1 MSHRFATSGL
11 SRGHCDRNEV
21 FAMTD
26 DIVLRDLVKRANF
39 FAGRSIAPATK
50 RAYESDWAHFN
61 KFCLEWN
68 FESLPATPE
77 TVAMY
82 LTNMAD
88 RKIAVSTI
96 VRRCTSITAI
106 HRASGSSSPC
116 KDDRVN
122 RVLSGIRRECGK
134 PQQKA
139 KPIHW
144 DTLVSM
150 LGKCDSLMF
159 GIRDAALLS
168 LGWCSALR
176 RSEIVA
182 LDFGDIEFTAEGVIL
197 TVRRSKTD
205 KAGNGQSVG
214 IPRSNGPVC
223 PVAALKRWID
233 RRGDNP
239 EPNDPLFSKIG
250 VSGRGKWWWP
260 ISGRLSPRMVS
271 EIVKHY
277 IGLVGLDQN
286 LYSAHSLRRG
296 LATDAG
302 ARGVPERVISRHTRH
317 RSIET
322 LRGYIED
329 GTIWAENP
337 LPAIYASSSS
347 SSSSN

>member
-1 MSHRFATSGL
+1 MSNRFAPQGV

-21 FAMTD
+21 FAVSD

-39 FAGRSIAPATK
+39 FAGRSIAPATR
-50 RAYESDWAHFN
+50 RAYESDWAHFT
-61 KFCLEWN
+61 KFCVECNL
-68 FESLPATPE
+68 ESLPATPD

-88 RKIAVSTI
+88 REIAVSTI

-106 HRASGSSSPC
+106 HRASGSDSPC
-116 KDDRVN
+116 KDDRVH
-122 RVLSGIRRECGK
+122 RVLSGIRRECGA

-139 KPIHW
+139 RPIHW
-144 DTLVSM
+144 ETLAAM
-150 LGKCDSLMF
+150 LSQCDSLIF

-176 RSEIVA
+176 RSELVA
-182 LDFGDIEFTAEGVIL
+182 LNFGDIEFTAEGMIL

-205 KAGNGQSVG
+205 KSGQGQSVG

-223 PVAALKRWID
+223 PVVALQRWID

-239 EPNDPLFSKIG
+239 EPNDPLFVKIG

-260 ISGRLSPRMVS
+260 LGGRLSPRMVS
-271 EIVKHY
+271 EVVKNY
-277 IGLVGLDQN
+277 IRIIGLDPD

-337 LPAIYASSSS
+337 LPAIYAGPSSI
-347 SSSSN
+347 SSSN

>member
-1 MSHRFATSGL
+1 MS
-11 SRGHCDRNEV
+11 E
-21 FAMTD
+21 
-26 DIVLRDLVKRANF
+26 DIVLRNLVKRANF

-50 RAYESDWAHFN
+50 RAYESDWTHFN
-61 KFCLEWN
+61 KFCIEWN
-68 FESLPATPE
+68 LESLPATPD

-88 RKIAVSTI
+88 RKISVSTI

-106 HRASGSSSPC
+106 HRASGSDSPC
-116 KDDRVN
+116 KDDRVH

-144 DTLVSM
+144 DTLASM
-150 LGKCDSLMF
+150 LSKCDSLMF

-182 LDFGDIEFTAEGVIL
+182 LNFGDIEFTAEGLIL
-197 TVRRSKTD
+197 TIRRSKTD
-205 KAGNGQSVG
+205 RTGQGQSVG
-214 IPRSNGPVC
+214 IPKSNGPVC
-223 PVAALKRWID
+223 PVAALKRWLE

-239 EPNDPLFSKIG
+239 EPSDPLFAKIG

-260 ISGRLSPRMVS
+260 FSGRLSPRMVS
-271 EIVKHY
+271 EIVKRY
-277 IGLVGLDQN
+277 VQLAGLDPN